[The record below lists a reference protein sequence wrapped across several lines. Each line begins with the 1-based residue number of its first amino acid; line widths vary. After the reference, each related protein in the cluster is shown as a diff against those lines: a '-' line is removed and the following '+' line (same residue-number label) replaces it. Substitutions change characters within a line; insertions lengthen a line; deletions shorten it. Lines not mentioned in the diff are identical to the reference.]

1 MANID
6 REIFLSQAND
16 LTKKHYTDMVNA
28 QGKKKYTAE
37 EENARLRKAVKLL
50 ANFVALNHP
59 EIVYMPEYKEL
70 IEYYNDY
77 EQIKAEAKARLNI
90 N

>member
-1 MANID
+1 MITD
-6 REIFLSQAND
+6 EKKDFLSVEND
-16 LTKKHYTDMVNA
+16 LAPKRYIDSVNEN
-28 QGKKKYTAE
+28 GKKKYTAE

-70 IEYYNDY
+70 IEYYDDY